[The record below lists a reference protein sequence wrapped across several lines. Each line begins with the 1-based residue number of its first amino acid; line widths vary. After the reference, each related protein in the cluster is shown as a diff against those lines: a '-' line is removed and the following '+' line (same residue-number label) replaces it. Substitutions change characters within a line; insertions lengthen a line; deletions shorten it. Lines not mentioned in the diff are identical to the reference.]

1 MRTMK
6 GPKPTAVLL
15 SLLLLMVSTS
25 WSQAI
30 PSDPN
35 NAALLYYQALLVHHE
50 PDVAISDVYEAFV
63 KGEAGPT
70 DEIRGYVRGSRAALD
85 YALLGT
91 RVESCDWG
99 LPYSK
104 GFSLLLSHMSPL
116 RSLCRL
122 VIADARLLASQGDYQ
137 AALDR
142 CLAVQRIAEHIGDD
156 TLISYL
162 VAMGIRNLEYG
173 CVKDVMGL
181 ACNDGEML
189 RRIRDEV
196 AKPPKREISAI
207 RPLRIEMEIVMN
219 LMRTD
224 HVEELVRAVAG
235 GLGKKELAEKIAAVD
250 ETTLGKN
257 RHLYS
262 DRVQAMLNV
271 LGSSLPYDRVYS
283 ELKQL
288 GEGLDANDRASALAS
303 AFVPSLAGVYSTK
316 TRTEAYANAIR
327 AGVEIC
333 LQRAESGKLPTTLP
347 AGLPKDPFSGQDFR
361 YERTDD
367 GFVLRCQGEDLDKDV
382 MEGFQFV
389 VK

>member
-6 GPKPTAVLL
+6 GQKPTAVLL
-15 SLLLLMVSTS
+15 ILLLRMVSTS

-30 PSDPN
+30 PPDPN

-70 DEIRGYVRGSRAALD
+70 DEIRGYVRGSRAVLD

-162 VAMGIRNLEYG
+162 VAMGMRNLEYA
-173 CVKDVMGL
+173 CVKDVMGRV
-181 ACNDGEML
+181 CTDGEML
-189 RRIRDEV
+189 RRIGDEV

-250 ETTLGKN
+250 ETTLDKN

-288 GEGLDANDRASALAS
+288 GEGLDANDPASALAS
-303 AFVPSLAGVYSTK
+303 AFVPSLAGVYSAK

-327 AGVEIC
+327 VGVEIY
-333 LQRAESGKLPTTLP
+333 LQRIKSGQLPPGIP
-347 AGLPKDPFSGQDFR
+347 AGLPKDPFSGLDFQ
-361 YERTDD
+361 YERTDS
-367 GFVLRCQGEDLDKDV
+367 GFVLRCQGKDLDKDT
-382 MEGFQFV
+382 FQEYRFAL
-389 VK
+389 K